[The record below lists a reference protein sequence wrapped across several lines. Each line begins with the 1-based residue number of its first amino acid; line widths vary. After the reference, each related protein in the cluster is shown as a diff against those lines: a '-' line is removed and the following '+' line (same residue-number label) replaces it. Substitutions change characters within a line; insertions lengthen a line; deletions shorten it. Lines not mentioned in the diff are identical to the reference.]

1 MDKTVHKIKI
11 RQGNYKKLIKS
22 YKKWKGIDKKEPIY
36 TYQYQREKRK
46 ISSPT
51 LSYQEFK
58 MKVKKLPD

>member
-11 RQGNYKKLIKS
+11 RQCNYKKLIKS
-22 YKKWKGIDKKEPIY
+22 CKKWKGIDKKEPIY